1 MSAQSDHEE
10 QAKLLDR
17 LLSAIS
23 ACQQTLQQ
31 VAGSEAEWYAAV
43 CRELAVAEGHAR
55 ACSLSVRRAEIT
67 HRATELQLRK
77 LSRAIEQ
84 TPLSVV
90 ITDSEGHIE
99 YCNPAMEEISGFRAA
114 DIIGK
119 TPRTFKSDKTPPA
132 VHQELWRTLKEGRP
146 WHGEILNQRASGD
159 LFWEKEW
166 ISPVKDEAG
175 QITHF
180 VAVKEDIT
188 AIKRAEELLR
198 VHDMALESSMNGILI
213 TSSMQLD
220 HPITYV
226 NRAFE
231 TMTGYRAEDVL
242 GKNARF
248 LVRDDLDQP
257 QLIEIRHAL
266 REHRE
271 AHAVLRNYRKDGSL
285 FWVELAI
292 APVRDESGSITTH
305 FVSILNDVTDRMQYE
320 QQLEYQATHDVLTGL
335 ANRSLLSDRV
345 AQAIALARRN
355 ETLVAVM
362 LLDLDRFKLINDGFG
377 HTLADDVLRQ
387 VSTRLVA
394 SVRDTDTVARLGG
407 DEFVI
412 VLTDLPDH
420 AIVEKLADK
429 VLAHLTRPLLVEDK
443 EIYVTASI
451 GIALYPDDGDHGEIL
466 MRSADVAMYRVKE
479 HGRNS
484 YRVFR
489 PEMGTMALERL
500 DMEGALRRALERREF
515 TVHYQPKVALV
526 DDRIVGAEALV
537 RWHQPNTG
545 LLSPAEFIPL
555 AEDTG
560 LIVQLGEF
568 VLDEVCRQLRAWLDA
583 SLPVVQ
589 IAVNISARQFREEG
603 FAKMVA
609 DTITR
614 HQIDPALIELEMT
627 ESMVMHQG
635 NFTLDLLNELKQ
647 IGIRFALDDF
657 GTGYSSL
664 SYLKRFPIDTLKIDQ
679 SFVRDL
685 DQDRDDAAIAK
696 AIVVMA
702 HSLDLH
708 VVAEGV
714 EREAQLAILRE
725 FGCDEYQGYLKSRP
739 IPPENFSLL
748 IHPVPAA

>member
-1 MSAQSDHEE
+1 MQSDHEG
-10 QAKLLDR
+10 QAVLLDR
-17 LLSAIS
+17 LLNAILS
-23 ACQQTLQQ
+23 CQKILQQ
-31 VAGSEAEWYAAV
+31 VAGSEAERTEYAATA
-43 CRELAVAEGHAR
+43 CHELTAAEGHAR
-55 ACSLSVRRAEIT
+55 ACMLMMQRAEAV
-67 HRATELQLRK
+67 HKATELELRK

-90 ITDSEGHIE
+90 ITDSEGQIE
-99 YCNPAMEEISGFRAA
+99 YCNPAMEEISGYRAA
-114 DIIGK
+114 DVVGK
-119 TPRTFKSDKTPPA
+119 TPRTFKSDRTPPEM
-132 VHQELWRTLKEGRP
+132 HRELWQTLKEGRQ
-146 WHGEILNQRASGD
+146 WRGEMLNRRASGE

-166 ISPVKDEAG
+166 ISPVKDETG
-175 QITHF
+175 KITHF
-180 VAVKEDIT
+180 VAVKEDVT

-198 VHDMALESSMNGILI
+198 VHDMALESSMNGIMI

-231 TMTGYRAEDVL
+231 IMTGYSAAEVI

-248 LVRDDLDQP
+248 LVRDDLAQP
-257 QLIEIRHAL
+257 QLVEIRLAL
-266 REHRE
+266 RERRE
-271 AHAVLRNYRKDGSL
+271 AHTVLRNYRKDGSL

-292 APVRDESGSITTH
+292 APVRDESGSMTTH

-335 ANRSLLSDRV
+335 ANRNLLSDRIS
-345 AQAIALARRN
+345 QAIALARRN
-355 ETLVAVM
+355 NAFVAVM

-377 HTLADDVLRQ
+377 HTVADDVLRQ
-387 VSTRLVA
+387 VAARLQA

-407 DEFVI
+407 DEFVL
-412 VLTDLPDH
+412 VFTDLPERDT
-420 AIVEKLADK
+420 VEKLADK
-429 VLAHLTRPLLVEDK
+429 VLTNLTRPLLIEKK

-500 DMEGALRRALERREF
+500 DMEGALRRGLERREF
-515 TVHYQPKVALV
+515 TVHYQPKVALAGGA
-526 DDRIVGAEALV
+526 IVGAEALV
-537 RWHQPNTG
+537 RWHQPSTG

-568 VLDEVCRQLRAWLDA
+568 VLDEACRQLRTWLDA
-583 SLPVVQ
+583 GLPVVQ
-589 IAVNISARQFREEG
+589 VAVNISARQFREEG
-603 FAKMVA
+603 FARMVA
-609 DTITR
+609 DTISR
-614 HQIDPALIELEMT
+614 HEIDPGLIELEMT

-647 IGIRFALDDF
+647 IGIQFALDDF

-679 SFVRDL
+679 SFVREIDHS
-685 DQDRDDAAIAK
+685 RDDAAIAK

-702 HSLDLH
+702 HSLDLK

-714 EREAQLAILRE
+714 EREAQLGILHE
-725 FGCDEYQGYLKSRP
+725 YGCDQYQGYFNSRP
-739 IPPENFSLL
+739 IPPENFALL
-748 IHPVPAA
+748 LHPPKA